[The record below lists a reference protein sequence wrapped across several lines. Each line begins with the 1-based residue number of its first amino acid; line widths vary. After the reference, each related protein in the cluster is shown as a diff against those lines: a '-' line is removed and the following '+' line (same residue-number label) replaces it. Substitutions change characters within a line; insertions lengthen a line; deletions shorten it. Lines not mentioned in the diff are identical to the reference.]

1 MASRWALGH
10 REEGEGAGMQAAHP
24 LPHPLQGLCPFL
36 PNNTAQEEHRSEAHQ
51 GLSRGPGLELSP
63 PWVSG
68 CPQR

>member
-1 MASRWALGH
+1 
-10 REEGEGAGMQAAHP
+10 MQAAHP